1 MRIVFAILLVA
12 NLVLAGLGFLS
23 WQRHDGAS
31 APANAARE
39 EPRIRIVRGEPE
51 PKAPAA
57 DAPPGAA
64 ASDGAP
70 GETPATPA
78 SDSGEPPTA
87 PPMPAPAMP
96 AVESPAAPAPPPA
109 ATPSA
114 EATPASAERACV
126 EIAPLSQ
133 EELTRMRQS
142 LATMKLA
149 DRATVAPV
157 PATASWWV
165 YIPPKASREQAEKEV
180 ARLNAAGVRDTYVV
194 QDASDMRHAISLGIF
209 RTRDGA
215 DRFAEGLRA
224 KGVRNAVVDLRPL
237 QIRLS
242 AVYVRDPDPSQIE
255 RLLELKSVFPGAD
268 IRATA
273 CPR

>member
-1 MRIVFAILLVA
+1 MRIVFAVLLVA

-23 WQRHDGAS
+23 WQQHDGPRGKAG
-31 APANAARE
+31 AARE
-39 EPRIRIVRGEPE
+39 EPRIRIVQGEPE
-51 PKAPAA
+51 PKPPHADQPPPQTATGEGPA
-57 DAPPGAA
+57 DAAA
-64 ASDGAP
+64 APTAG
-70 GETPATPA
+70 
-78 SDSGEPPTA
+78 GEPPTA
-87 PPMPAPAMP
+87 PPMPVPPEAPA
-96 AVESPAAPAPPPA
+96 AAPAPSTTPVAPAPSAATAAPA
-109 ATPSA
+109 AET
-114 EATPASAERACV
+114 ACV

-133 EELTRMRQS
+133 EELARIRQS
-142 LATMKLA
+142 LATLKLA

-165 YIPPKASREQAEKEV
+165 YIPPKGSREQAEKEV

-194 QDASDMRHAISLGIF
+194 QDTSDMRHAISLGIF

-242 AVYVRDPDPSQIE
+242 AIYVREPDPAQTE
-255 RLLELKSVFPGAD
+255 RMLELKAVFPGAE

>member
-12 NLVLAGLGFLS
+12 NLALAGLGFLS
-23 WQRHDGAS
+23 WQQHDDTGGKAG
-31 APANAARE
+31 AARE
-39 EPRIRIVRGEPE
+39 EPRIRVVRGEPE
-51 PKAPAA
+51 PKAPPADQPPPETATGEAPAEAAA
-57 DAPPGAA
+57 DSAAGGA
-64 ASDGAP
+64 
-70 GETPATPA
+70 
-78 SDSGEPPTA
+78 PPTA
-87 PPMPAPAMP
+87 PPMPANATAPAAA
-96 AVESPAAPAPPPA
+96 AVPSPPAAPASSPEA
-109 ATPSA
+109 AMP
-114 EATPASAERACV
+114 SAERACV

-133 EELTRMRQS
+133 EELARVRQS
-142 LATMKLA
+142 LATLKLA

-157 PATASWWV
+157 PAMASWWV

-224 KGVRNAVVDLRPL
+224 KGVRNAAVDLRPL

-255 RLLELKSVFPGAD
+255 RLLELKAVFPGAE

>member
-23 WQRHDGAS
+23 WQHDGTGGKAG
-31 APANAARE
+31 ANRE

-51 PKAPAA
+51 PKPPPA
-57 DAPPGAA
+57 DQPPPET
-64 ASDGAP
+64 AP
-70 GETPATPA
+70 GEAPAEAPA
-78 SDSGEPPTA
+78 GPAAGGEPPTA
-87 PPMPAPAMP
+87 PPMPAPSAAP
-96 AVESPAAPAPPPA
+96 AAAAVPSAPAAAPAPP
-109 ATPSA
+109 A
-114 EATPASAERACV
+114 EAAAPPAERACV

-133 EELTRMRQS
+133 EELARVRQS
-142 LATMKLA
+142 LATLKLA

-224 KGVRNAVVDLRPL
+224 KGVKNAAVDLRPL

-255 RLLELKSVFPGAD
+255 RLLELKAVFTGAE